1 MGGSILTMKPI
12 EDITPQA
19 QADLDNFIRLNFED
33 VNGMTDE
40 EHTIEEMNNA
50 GITSEFE
57 LQDMNE
63 AEWKKVCE
71 QHEEYEAYDQWMGE

>member
-1 MGGSILTMKPI
+1 MKPTK
-12 EDITPQA
+12 ELTQEA
-19 QADLDNFIRLNFED
+19 SAELDNFIRLNFED

-40 EHTIEEMNNA
+40 EQTALELENA
-50 GITSEFE
+50 GLTSEFD

-71 QHEEYEAYDQWMGE
+71 RSDEYEAYDQWMGE

>member
-1 MGGSILTMKPI
+1 MKPI

-40 EHTIEEMNNA
+40 EQTALELRNA
-50 GITSEFE
+50 GLTNELD

-63 AEWKKVCE
+63 AEWKQVCE
-71 QHEEYEAYDQWMGE
+71 KSDEYEAYDQWMGE

>member
-1 MGGSILTMKPI
+1 MKPTK
-12 EDITPQA
+12 ELTPSA
-19 QADLDNFIRLNFED
+19 SAKLDNFIRLNFED

-40 EHTIEEMNNA
+40 EQTALELENA
-50 GITSEFE
+50 GLTSEFD

-71 QHEEYEAYDQWMGE
+71 KSDEYEAYDQWMGE